1 MELPNM
7 DLTKKNYDKR
17 KIKKQIRKLIDF
29 YSFRNDGIKSPK
41 LKLFSDA
48 LMKNS
53 MVFPPIY
60 DRMYITVYVKKLRI
74 DF

>member
-1 MELPNM
+1 M

-17 KIKKQIRKLIDF
+17 KFKKRIRKTIDYF
-29 YSFRNDGIKSPK
+29 SSKNNGIKTSR

-53 MVFPPIY
+53 IVFPPIY